1 MHKGILAISASVL
14 LAAGSSFAETAH
26 LRIFT
31 WMDYVDPELVSQFEK
46 EHDCKVDIDIFD
58 SNEHLFARLQAGA
71 TGYDLLFPSSYM
83 VAKLAE
89 NGYLQKLDHS
99 RVPNLANLDPEYVR
113 CSLDPDME
121 WGVPYMVTYTGI
133 AYRSDLVTP
142 PPTNSWAVFETRP
155 DLFRRTTLLND
166 MRETLGAALLYHGHS
181 INSTDP
187 AHLDE
192 ARDTVLR
199 WERNIAKFENEQYKT
214 GLASGEFWLVHGYS
228 GDIGQV
234 PLDED
239 EKPAPDKNHVEFF
252 LPKEG
257 FVLSC
262 DEMAIPANA
271 PNKDLAYAFINFMH
285 DAKVAAKNM
294 KYTVYWCP
302 NAAAKRI
309 LEAED
314 PAFAANPA
322 VFIPSKDLARCE
334 VIDNLGDALPLYARA
349 WGEIIAAR
357 AKEPEGR
364 KAQKK
369 AQEKAE

>member
-14 LAAGSSFAETAH
+14 LAAGSSFAEPAQLH
-26 LRIFT
+26 LFIWT
-31 WMDYVDPELVSQFEK
+31 DYIDPELVSQFEK
-46 EHDCKVDIDIFD
+46 ENDCKVVIDVFS
-58 SNEHLFARLQAGA
+58 SNEEMFYRLQPGA
-71 TGYDLLFPSSYM
+71 KSYDLIFPSSYM
-83 VAKLAE
+83 VAKLAH
-89 NGYLQKLDHS
+89 NGLLQKLDHA
-99 RVPNLANLDPEYVR
+99 RIPNLANLDPEYVR
-113 CSLDPDME
+113 YSLDPDME

-133 AYRSDLVTP
+133 AYRTDLVTP
-142 PPTNSWAVFETRP
+142 PPTNSWSGFDRP
-155 DLFRRTTLLND
+155 DLAGKTTLLND
-166 MRETLGAALLYHGHS
+166 MRETLGAALLYNGHS
-181 INSTDP
+181 INTTDP

-192 ARDTVLR
+192 ARDTVIR
-199 WERNIAKFENEQYKT
+199 WERGIARFDNTGYKS
-214 GLASGEFWLVHGYS
+214 GLDSGAFRLVHGYS
-228 GDIGQV
+228 GDIGQMQAE
-234 PLDED
+234 ED
-239 EKPAPDKNHVEFF
+239 GGNVAFF

-271 PNKDLAYAFINFMH
+271 PNKDLAYKFINFVH

-294 KYTVYWCP
+294 KFTAYWCP
-302 NAAAKRI
+302 NAAAKRV

-314 PAFAANPA
+314 PAFAANPT

-364 KAQKK
+364 KAQEK